1 MREYSEAMGALLKQ
15 VMVSEE
21 VEAYVKRNL
30 PKLYDTTFVEVDGM
44 VLWEGALNTRWGRL
58 EKVPSW
64 KNQCNYEAEVE
75 YRIYN
80 FLEFNEYIEELLGLK
95 GYIEESL
102 SFSQL
107 LNIAFCIYN
116 QWKKIVK
123 ESFPHY
129 NFYFQIHYEEK
140 EDLFVIH
147 FHRIRSN
154 QPLGSRDMYKD
165 KNGPVLV
172 DII

>member
-1 MREYSEAMGALLKQ
+1 MREHSEAMGALLDQ

-21 VEAYVKRNL
+21 VEEYVKKNF
-30 PKLYDTTFVEVDGM
+30 PELYDTTFVEVDGM
-44 VLWEGALNTRWGRL
+44 VLWEGSLNTHWGRL
-58 EKVPSW
+58 EKLPSW
-64 KNQCNYEAEVE
+64 KKRRNYETEVE

-80 FLEFNEYIEELLGLK
+80 ILELNEYIEEA
-95 GYIEESL
+95 L
-102 SFSQL
+102 SFSQS

-116 QWKKIVK
+116 RWKTIVK

-147 FHRIRSN
+147 FHRIRLN